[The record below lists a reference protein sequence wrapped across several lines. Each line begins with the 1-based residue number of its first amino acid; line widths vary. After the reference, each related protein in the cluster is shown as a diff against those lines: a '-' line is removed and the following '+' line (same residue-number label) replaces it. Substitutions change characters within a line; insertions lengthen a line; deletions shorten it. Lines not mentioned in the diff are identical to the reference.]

1 MAYAP
6 NMTCHMQRCGTRP
19 PSLTKQKRHP
29 ALQSR
34 LGLSPP
40 RLLGEHGHYVRQ
52 HHGILPAWQGGLRD
66 CDASVIP
73 NRGVRTAPAIARLAS
88 GVGGAR
94 AHRPLRPSARPS
106 RDIPGTTLSARAI
119 CVQDVRAERG
129 RDVAQVC
136 VTLGR

>member
-1 MAYAP
+1 MAYLLFELQLRKDVDMAYAP

-52 HHGILPAWQGGLRD
+52 HHDILPAWQGGLRD
-66 CDASVIP
+66 FGASVIP

-106 RDIPGTTLSARAI
+106 RDIPRDDIVIQGDMCAR
-119 CVQDVRAERG
+119 RTR
-129 RDVAQVC
+129 
-136 VTLGR
+136 